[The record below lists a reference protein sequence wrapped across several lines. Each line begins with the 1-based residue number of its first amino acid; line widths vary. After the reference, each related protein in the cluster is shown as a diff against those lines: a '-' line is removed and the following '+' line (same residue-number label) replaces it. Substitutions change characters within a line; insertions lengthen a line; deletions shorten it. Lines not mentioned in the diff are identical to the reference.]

1 MTSDGRH
8 SHPIVGEGQ
17 GWGQINVY
25 KNVLMNVYI
34 HM

>member
-1 MTSDGRH
+1 MTPDGRH
-8 SHPIVGEGQ
+8 SPPIVVEGQ
-17 GWGQINVY
+17 WWGQINVY